1 MAGGMGVG
9 GMRRLRMGIKIESGW
24 LELAVGIS

>member
-1 MAGGMGVG
+1 VAGGMGVG
-9 GMRRLRMGIKIESGW
+9 EMRRLRMGIKIESCW